1 MAAKRADYFGA
12 GTQVVWDVDVLRGE
26 FIQTFRAT
34 DPENP
39 TLFRR
44 GEIAD
49 AEPALAGF
57 RMPVD
62 EIFE

>member
-1 MAAKRADYFGA
+1 M
-12 GTQVVWDVDVLRGE
+12 DVLRGE
-26 FIQTFRAT
+26 LIRAFRAT

-39 TLFRR
+39 AVFRR

-49 AEPALAGF
+49 AEPALPGF

-62 EIFE
+62 DIFE